1 MRGKHTVRV
10 SDNRVRYEF
19 TIKRNITIIRGD
31 SASGKTTLLEMLD
44 NYVRLGYESG
54 ISMECDVPV
63 DTYMADDRRVEW
75 RTRLEA
81 AEGSI
86 VFIEEMNAFIRTKEF
101 AEYVA
106 HSDSYYVLV
115 TRWSLKNLSFS
126 VEEIYKLTEKGKYP
140 KTKQVYNGIEKYYSF
155 HADQKISDICKVITE
170 DSGSGNQYFDLYCR
184 ENNLLCESANGN
196 SNMIKAMRKSLDGM
210 LCIADGAAFGSYI
223 DECMQYLKHA
233 KKDCVLWLPESFEY
247 LILQSGILKIPD
259 LENILEEPSEHI
271 DSKEFINWERFFT
284 FLLVEYSK
292 ETVFAYNKTE
302 LNEYYKSGNSRNKIE
317 KRIPEQVLQL
327 LIP

>member
-19 TIKRNITIIRGD
+19 TIKRNITVIRGD

-63 DTYMADDRRVEW
+63 DTYMADDRRMDW

-81 AEGSI
+81 SEGSI
-86 VFIEEMNAFIRTKEF
+86 VFIEEMNSFIRTREF
-101 AEYVA
+101 AEYIA

-115 TRWSLKNLSFS
+115 TRWSLKNLSYS
-126 VEEIYKLTEKGKYP
+126 VEEIYKLTEKGRYP
-140 KTKQVYNGIEKYYSF
+140 KTKQIYNGLEKYYSF
-155 HADQKISDICKVITE
+155 HTDRERMNIYKVITE
-170 DSGSGNQYFDLYCR
+170 DSGAGNQYFDLYCR
-184 ENNLLCESANGN
+184 EKELLCESTDGN
-196 SNMIKAMRKSLDGM
+196 SNMIKAIRKSLQGM

-223 DECMQYLKHA
+223 DECIQYLRYA
-233 KKDCVLWLPESFEY
+233 RKDCVLWLPESFEY
-247 LILQSGILKIPD
+247 LILQSGIVKIPD
-259 LENILEEPSEHI
+259 LGSILEDPSDYI
-271 DSKEFINWERFFT
+271 DSKKYANWERFFT

-292 ETVFAYNKTE
+292 ETVFAYNKAE
-302 LNEYYKSGNSRNKIE
+302 LNEYYKSESSRNKIE
-317 KRIPEQVLQL
+317 KEIPGQVLEVL
-327 LIP
+327 K

>member
-19 TIKRNITIIRGD
+19 TIKRNITVIRGD

-63 DTYMADDRRVEW
+63 DTYMADDRRMDW

-81 AEGSI
+81 SEGSI
-86 VFIEEMNAFIRTKEF
+86 VFIEEMNSFIRTREF
-101 AEYVA
+101 AEYIA

-115 TRWSLKNLSFS
+115 TRWSLKNMSYS
-126 VEEIYKLTEKGKYP
+126 VEEIYKLTEKGRYP
-140 KTKQVYNGIEKYYSF
+140 KTKQIYNGLEKYYSF
-155 HADQKISDICKVITE
+155 HTDREIMNIYKVITE
-170 DSGSGNQYFDLYCR
+170 DSGAGNQYFYLYCR
-184 ENNLLCESANGN
+184 EKELLCENTDGN
-196 SNMIKAMRKSLDGM
+196 SNMIKAIRKSLQGM

-223 DECMQYLKHA
+223 DECIQYLRYA
-233 KKDCVLWLPESFEY
+233 RKDCVLWLPESFEY
-247 LILQSGILKIPD
+247 LILQSGIVKIPD
-259 LENILEEPSEHI
+259 LGSILEDPSDYI
-271 DSKEFINWERFFT
+271 DSKKFTNWERFFT

-292 ETVFAYNKTE
+292 ETVFAYNKAE
-302 LNEYYKSGNSRNKIE
+302 LNEYYKSEGSRNKIE
-317 KRIPEQVLQL
+317 KEIPGQVLEVL
-327 LIP
+327 K

>member
-19 TIKRNITIIRGD
+19 TIKRNITVIRGD

-63 DTYMADDRRVEW
+63 DTYMADDRRMDW

-81 AEGSI
+81 SEGSI
-86 VFIEEMNAFIRTKEF
+86 VFIEEMNSFIRTREF
-101 AEYVA
+101 AEYIA

-115 TRWSLKNLSFS
+115 TRWSLKNLSYS
-126 VEEIYKLTEKGKYP
+126 VEEIYKLTEKGRYP
-140 KTKQVYNGIEKYYSF
+140 KTKQIYNGLERYYSF
-155 HADQKISDICKVITE
+155 HTDREIMNISKVITE
-170 DSGSGNQYFDLYCR
+170 DSGAGNQYFDLYCR
-184 ENNLLCESANGN
+184 EKELFCESTDGN
-196 SNMIKAMRKSLDGM
+196 SNMIKAIRKSLQGM

-223 DECMQYLKHA
+223 DECIQYLRYA
-233 KKDCVLWLPESFEY
+233 RKDCVLWLPESFEY
-247 LILQSGILKIPD
+247 LILQSGIVKIPD
-259 LENILEEPSEHI
+259 LGSILEEPSDYI
-271 DSKEFINWERFFT
+271 DSKKYANWERFFT

-292 ETVFAYNKTE
+292 ETVFAYNKAE
-302 LNEYYKSGNSRNKIE
+302 LNEYYKSESSRNKIE
-317 KRIPEQVLQL
+317 KEIPGQVLEVL
-327 LIP
+327 K

>member
-19 TIKRNITIIRGD
+19 TIKRNITVIRGD

-63 DTYMADDRRVEW
+63 DTYMADDRRMDW

-81 AEGSI
+81 SEGSI
-86 VFIEEMNAFIRTKEF
+86 VFIEEMNSFIRTREF
-101 AEYVA
+101 AEYIA

-115 TRWSLKNLSFS
+115 TRWSLKNLSYS
-126 VEEIYKLTEKGKYP
+126 VEEIYKLTEKGRYP
-140 KTKQVYNGIEKYYSF
+140 KTKQIYNGLEKYYSF
-155 HADQKISDICKVITE
+155 HTD
-170 DSGSGNQYFDLYCR
+170 R
-184 ENNLLCESANGN
+184 EKELLCENTDGN
-196 SNMIKAMRKSLDGM
+196 SNMIKAIRKSLQGM

-223 DECMQYLKHA
+223 DECIQYLRYA
-233 KKDCVLWLPESFEY
+233 RKDCVLWLPESFEY
-247 LILQSGILKIPD
+247 LILQSGIVKIPD
-259 LENILEEPSEHI
+259 LGSILEDPSDYI
-271 DSKEFINWERFFT
+271 DSKKFTNWERFFT

-292 ETVFAYNKTE
+292 ETVFAYNKAE
-302 LNEYYKSGNSRNKIE
+302 LNEYYKSEGSRNKIE
-317 KRIPEQVLQL
+317 KEIPGQVLEVL
-327 LIP
+327 K

>member
-19 TIKRNITIIRGD
+19 TIKRNITVIRGD

-63 DTYMADDRRVEW
+63 DTYMADDRRMDW

-81 AEGSI
+81 SEGSI
-86 VFIEEMNAFIRTKEF
+86 VFIEEMNSFIRTREF
-101 AEYVA
+101 AEYIA

-115 TRWSLKNLSFS
+115 TRWSLKNLSYS
-126 VEEIYKLTEKGKYP
+126 VEEIYKLTEKGRYP
-140 KTKQVYNGIEKYYSF
+140 KTKQIYNGLEKYYSF
-155 HADQKISDICKVITE
+155 HTDREIMNIYKVITE
-170 DSGSGNQYFDLYCR
+170 DSGAGNQYFDLYCR
-184 ENNLLCESANGN
+184 EKELLCENTDGN
-196 SNMIKAMRKSLDGM
+196 SNMIKAIRKSLQGM

-223 DECMQYLKHA
+223 DECIQYLRYA
-233 KKDCVLWLPESFEY
+233 RKDCVLWLPESFEY
-247 LILQSGILKIPD
+247 LILQSGIVKIPD
-259 LENILEEPSEHI
+259 LGSILEDPSDYI
-271 DSKEFINWERFFT
+271 DSKKFTNWERLFT

-292 ETVFAYNKTE
+292 ETVFAYNKAE
-302 LNEYYKSGNSRNKIE
+302 LNEYYKSEGSRNKIE
-317 KRIPEQVLQL
+317 KEIPGQVLEVL
-327 LIP
+327 K